1 MSAPSPPKPKKMNP
15 YAGVS
20 SNADIYRAQQALGI
34 DKVKKDKDKRR
45 IDEWLLNERWEKE
58 STRSTFNNAY
68 RTQMRE
74 GNIGRKDRTQW
85 ALDQALGAEQTLIY
99 DRQADE
105 QSDQLQAQYDQSRAD
120 QKEAAE
126 AQQKLMEEMMDQPV
140 YMPKQQGMPMVQKP
154 EVRNDPLLPAPAPN
168 TPMSIAA
175 PPPPEMTRAQTN
187 MAIVRTPRSTQARSR
202 RATRGTSRLTNY

>member
-1 MSAPSPPKPKKMNP
+1 MSAPSPPKPKKINP

-20 SNADIYRAQQALGI
+20 SNADIYRAQKALGI

-68 RTQMRE
+68 KTQMRG

-85 ALDQALGAEQTLIY
+85 ALDQVLGAEQTLIY
-99 DRQADE
+99 DRQSDE
-105 QSDQLQAQYDQSRAD
+105 NTAQLQTQYDQSRAD
-120 QKEAAE
+120 QKEASE
-126 AQQKLMEEMMDQPV
+126 AQQKLMEEMMNQPV

-175 PPPPEMTRAQTN
+175 PPPPEMTRAQTK

>member
-1 MSAPSPPKPKKMNP
+1 MTSPKPPKPKKINP
-15 YAGVS
+15 YQGMS
-20 SNADIYRAQQALGI
+20 SNADIKRAMDALGI
-34 DKVKKDKDKRR
+34 DKLKKDGQKRKV
-45 IDEWLLNERWEKE
+45 DEWLLNERWEKE

-68 RTQMRE
+68 RAQMRG

-85 ALDQALGAEQTLIY
+85 ALDQALSAEQTLIY

-105 QSDQLQAQYDQSRAD
+105 QSKQLQTQYDQTRAD

-126 AQQKLMEEMMDQPV
+126 AQQKLMEEMMNQPV
-140 YMPKQQGMPMVQKP
+140 YMPRQQGMPMVQKP